1 MPDTLDVTGLNEQD
15 VSLLDALVE
24 RLRENKRKKKPEKA
38 EEKEDITLASWPLG
52 VKGRLTRKEIYDY
65 L

>member
-15 VSLLDALVE
+15 VSLLEALVE

-52 VKGRLTRKEIYDY
+52 VKGKLTRKEIYDY